1 MGIVANIN
9 GNGSP
14 SYTAN
19 YAWNEVNGTLYLPTA
34 RTAHNGTTPL
44 WITGVSM
51 YLTGNGAARDVQM
64 RIGGAYTGGFTV
76 GRGYSG
82 NASTGMVG
90 IDAKFG
96 NSGGSTG
103 IGHDPV
109 GSAPVWFGLA
119 PGGDTVVAPSDG
131 PYYFYSRS
139 YAGQYEYIQVPAA
152 PTTPTA
158 DLITSSSF
166 RLSWAASGDAGG
178 GSITGYR
185 IQVSTTNNFSSDV
198 QSFDATGS
206 PYTVSGLLAGTTY
219 YARVLTKNQI
229 YSNFGGNPGSPWSGT
244 RTITTI
250 INPPVWSD
258 TTLASTFRVN
268 SAYSDA
274 VAATGGTVSYSVS
287 DGSLPAGIDLNTS
300 TGAITGTPTT
310 VNTYTFTLR
319 ATNAGGFI
327 SQSYTRSVVPETS
340 KWIDNVIETE
350 MRVGTVYSDSI
361 SADGTGIEYTVESG
375 TLPDGITLDT
385 NTGAISG
392 TPTTPGT
399 YDITIIATND
409 SGGQVAQDFSIIVK
423 PSGQRYY
430 SESASSYVTNIKKW
444 NGFEWVSITNIK
456 RFDGTDWVNLEG

>member
-1 MGIVANIN
+1 MAIVANIN

-64 RIGGAYTGGFTV
+64 RIGNAYTGAFTV

-139 YAGQYEYIQVPAA
+139 YAGQYQYIQVPAA
-152 PTTPTA
+152 PYGLSF
-158 DLITSSSF
+158 DLVTSSSF
-166 RLSWAASGDAGG
+166 RVSWTPSGDAGG
-178 GSITGYR
+178 GSIAGYLVQ
-185 IQVSTTNNFSSDV
+185 ISTTSNFSSGV
-198 QSFDATGS
+198 QSFNASSAT
-206 PYTVSGLLAGTTY
+206 YTPTGLSAGTIY
-219 YARVLTKNQI
+219 YVRILTKNEI
-229 YSNFGGNPGSPWSGT
+229 YGNFGGNPGSPWSGT
-244 RTITTI
+244 ASVTTI
-250 INPPVWSD
+250 INPPVWTD
-258 TTLASTFRVN
+258 TTLESTFRVN

-287 DGSLPAGIDLNTS
+287 AGSLPDGISLNTS

-310 VNTYTFTLR
+310 VATYDFTLR

-327 SQSYTRSVVPETS
+327 SQAYTRTVVPETS
-340 KWIDNVIETE
+340 KWIDNVIETD
-350 MRVGTVYSDSI
+350 MRVGTVYSDSV

-375 TLPDGITLDT
+375 TLPDGISLHVD
-385 NTGAISG
+385 TGAISG
-392 TPTTPGT
+392 TPTTPGI
-399 YDITIIATND
+399 YNVTIIATND
-409 SGGQVAQDFSIIVK
+409 SGGQVAQEFSITVK
-423 PSGQRYY
+423 PSGQRYFST
-430 SESASSYVTNIKKW
+430 SESSYVTNIKKW
-444 NGFEWVSITNIK
+444 NGSEWVSITNIK
-456 RFDGTDWVNLEG
+456 RYNGTEWVNLQG